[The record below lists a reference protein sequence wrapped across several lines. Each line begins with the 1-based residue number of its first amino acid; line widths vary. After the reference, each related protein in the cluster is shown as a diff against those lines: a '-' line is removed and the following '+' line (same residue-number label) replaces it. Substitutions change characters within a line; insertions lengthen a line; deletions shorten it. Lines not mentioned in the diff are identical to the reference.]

1 VYTKSKITVDPDGD
15 NRLLI
20 DDAGRTVAI
29 AATPYLSGSSGT
41 EHPGLLADTTQEH
54 RTGERIANCE
64 RLAACW
70 NYCHG
75 IATEVLEARVH
86 MRKREVVLP
95 RIAGSSVASRIQ
107 DDVRSAYEAVE
118 PAPHRISVTV

>member
-1 VYTKSKITVDPDGD
+1 MYTESKITVDPDGD

-29 AATPYLSGSSGT
+29 AATPYLPGSSGT
-41 EHPGLLADTTQEH
+41 KHPGLLADAAEER
-54 RTGERIANCE
+54 RTWERIANCE

-86 MRKREVVLP
+86 MREREVVLP
-95 RIAGSSVASRIQ
+95 RVTGSSVTSRIW
-107 DDVRSAYEAVE
+107 DDVKSAYETVE
-118 PAPHRISVTV
+118 PPQEAR

>member
-1 VYTKSKITVDPDGD
+1 MYTRSKITVDPDGD

-29 AATPYLSGSSGT
+29 AATPYLPGSSGT
-41 EHPGLLADTTQEH
+41 EHPGLLADAAEERH
-54 RTGERIANCE
+54 TGERIANCE

-75 IATEVLEARVH
+75 IATEVLEARVN
-86 MRKREVVLP
+86 MREREVILP
-95 RIAGSSVASRIQ
+95 RVPRSSVVSRIQ

-118 PAPHRISVTV
+118 PPPHRISVEA